1 MAREK
6 EIPVHRMSGGLFPGR
21 PFRFNLKCVLF
32 SLFLALGYWFAPHK
46 NKWILA
52 FLVWFPY
59 IALAWYDYS
68 YNCQDKI
75 QPTVV
80 PFGRYMWLPFKPQ
93 GYKDEYEKLDPETKQ
108 VMKDVDHI
116 AGWTIVTALLA
127 WYFIKKNAR

>member
-1 MAREK
+1 
-6 EIPVHRMSGGLFPGR
+6 MSGGLFPGR

-68 YNCQDKI
+68 YNCQDKLK
-75 QPTVV
+75 PTLV
-80 PFGRYMWLPFKPQ
+80 PFGRYIWLPFKPP
-93 GYKDEYEKLDPETKQ
+93 GYKKAFDELPPEQIQAMKTLDHL
-108 VMKDVDHI
+108 VL
-116 AGWTIVTALLA
+116 WTGLATATAYFLLK
-127 WYFIKKNAR
+127 YKK